1 MNRHWRRIWPTSLL
15 PGLLIGLLIALLPLR
30 GWAWATMP
38 VATWEPPP
46 CHASAHQADAPLD
59 AAPDSAPDA
68 APNADESATAGASSH
83 AGCTL
88 CDLCHAGVI
97 SAPDWAWPDRQPP
110 ATAPSWA
117 VSPFSGREGGDDL
130 FKPPRG

>member
-1 MNRHWRRIWPTSLL
+1 M
-15 PGLLIGLLIALLPLR
+15 GLLVGLLIALLPLR

-59 AAPDSAPDA
+59 AEASASADA
-68 APNADESATAGASSH
+68 TSH
-83 AGCTL
+83 ATSHATCSL

-97 SAPDWAWPDRQPP
+97 TSPDWAWPDRQPP

-117 VSPFSGREGGDDL
+117 VSPSTGREGVDDL
-130 FKPPRG
+130 FRPPRR

>member
-1 MNRHWRRIWPTSLL
+1 MNRHWRRIW
-15 PGLLIGLLIALLPLR
+15 LIGLLIALLPLR

-59 AAPDSAPDA
+59 AAQDAAPDA
-68 APNADESATAGASSH
+68 APDAAADSH
-83 AGCTL
+83 ATCTL

-97 SAPDWAWPDRQPP
+97 SAPDWAWPDPQPP

>member
-1 MNRHWRRIWPTSLL
+1 MNRHWRRIW
-15 PGLLIGLLIALLPLR
+15 LIGLLIALLPLR

-46 CHASAHQADAPLD
+46 CHASAHQADAPLHDAQD
-59 AAPDSAPDA
+59 AAHDVAPDA
-68 APNADESATAGASSH
+68 AQDAASDSH
-83 AGCTL
+83 ATCTL

-117 VSPFSGREGGDDL
+117 VSPSSGREGGDDL

>member
-1 MNRHWRRIWPTSLL
+1 MNRHWRRIW
-15 PGLLIGLLIALLPLR
+15 LIGLLIALLPLR

-46 CHASAHQADAPLD
+46 CHASAHQADAPQDDAQDDAQD
-59 AAPDSAPDA
+59 AAPDVAPDA
-68 APNADESATAGASSH
+68 APDAAQDAASDSH
-83 AGCTL
+83 ATCTL

-117 VSPFSGREGGDDL
+117 VSPSSGREGGDDL